1 MSTVVLITNLKFEDS
16 NFNSSRLLIY
26 SMEEEQSVLGASN
39 SSTASID
46 RTIETEIGS
55 NIRENSDNNIDIL
68 GENSDNNIDIL
79 GEEAQSNDC
88 KLPKP
93 SILDQDNKS
102 DLEDIE
108 FLQSMKNYGSM
119 LLCNLLT

>member
-1 MSTVVLITNLKFEDS
+1 
-16 NFNSSRLLIY
+16 
-26 SMEEEQSVLGASN
+26 MEEEQSVLGASS
-39 SSTASID
+39 SSTAPIG
-46 RTIETEIGS
+46 RTIETDIGS

-68 GENSDNNIDIL
+68 GE
-79 GEEAQSNDC
+79 EAKSNDC

-108 FLQSMKNYGSM
+108 FL
-119 LLCNLLT
+119 